1 MPRKRKPIAL
11 DAYEK
16 LAERY
21 AALIDDK
28 VENACFERPA
38 TLSLLPHV
46 GGMRVLDA
54 GCGSGRYVEW
64 LVERGA
70 EVVGVDVSPKMLRQA
85 RNRVGKRAE
94 LHLADLGRPLT
105 FLKDRSFDLVLAPL
119 VLDYVEDWAPLLSEF
134 NRVLKGFGILVF
146 SCGHPFSA
154 LERHPDANYFA
165 TGLVEDCW
173 RGFGEP
179 VVVPCY
185 RRPVGA
191 ILSSLLDAGFALER
205 FLEPQAGEEVRK
217 RDPDAFKR
225 RSRLPS
231 FIAVRARKTT
241 R

>member
-16 LAERY
+16 LARRY

-28 VENACFERPA
+28 VENAYYERPA
-38 TLSLLPHV
+38 TLSLLPNV

-54 GCGSGRYVEW
+54 GCGSGRYIEW
-64 LVERGA
+64 LLDHGA

-85 RNRVGKRAE
+85 RKRVGKRAE
-94 LHLADLGRPLT
+94 LYRADLGKPLS
-105 FLKDRSFDLVLAPL
+105 FLKSGYFDLVLAPL
-119 VLDYVEDWAPLLSEF
+119 VLDYIKDWVPLFAEF

-154 LERHPDANYFA
+154 FERRPDIDYFA
-165 TGLVEDCW
+165 TGLVEECW
-173 RGFGEP
+173 RGFGTP

-191 ILSSLLDAGFALER
+191 ILTSLVDAGFALER
-205 FLEPQAGEEVRK
+205 FLEPQAGEEVK
-217 RDPDAFKR
+217 KLDPEAYER
-225 RSRLPS
+225 RRRLPS

-241 R
+241 G